1 MFEGREINYQHIQ
14 LQNDFFLSDRFTLKK
29 YFVGYTQLTLINSLH
44 SRLYTDMY
52 DSEPHSPRQKIH
64 SQLKLSL

>member
-44 SRLYTDMY
+44 
-52 DSEPHSPRQKIH
+52 
-64 SQLKLSL
+64 